1 MFSTWHGVWRF
12 YRRTPADKVLH
23 DKAFII
29 VKNRKYDGYQ
39 RGLASMVYNF
49 VDKITSGGAVKKI
62 IQNE

>member
-12 YRRTPADKVLH
+12 YRRTSADKVLY
-23 DKAFII
+23 DRAFII
-29 VKNRKYDGYQ
+29 VKNRKYNGYQ
-39 RGLASMVYNF
+39 HGLASMDYNF

>member
-49 VDKITSGGAVKKI
+49 VDKITSGVAVKKI